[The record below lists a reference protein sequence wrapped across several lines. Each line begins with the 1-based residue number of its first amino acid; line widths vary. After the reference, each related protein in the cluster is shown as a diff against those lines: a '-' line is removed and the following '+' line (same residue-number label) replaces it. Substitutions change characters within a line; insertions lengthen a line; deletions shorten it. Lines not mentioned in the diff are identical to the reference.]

1 MSGRKESNMAF
12 GSLAKFRINGFNWFD
27 SSDIKMSQLKIGDKV
42 AKVPIIQ
49 GGMGVGISL
58 SGLASAV
65 ANAGGVGVIAANAIG
80 MLEPDYYSNGLEA
93 NKRALRKEIRKARK
107 LSDGI
112 IGVNIMVALNDFHD
126 LLRVTIEE
134 KADLVILGAGLPLRG
149 IPVQDLKEAGIK
161 VVPIVSSARAAD
173 LIFRYW
179 QKNYDTV
186 PDAVIVEGPK
196 AGGHLGFKEDQIDD
210 PNYALENLVPAVIAE
225 IEAYEKRFGKSIPVI
240 PAGGIYT
247 GEDIYKYFK
256 MGAGGVQMATRFVAT
271 DECDADIKFKET
283 YVNCKEEDIMIIKS
297 PVGMPGRA
305 IRNNFLK
312 KLDAGER
319 ENYRCPWRCLNHCGI
334 KKAQYC
340 ISQALDNARQG
351 KMEKGY
357 AFAGANAFRIESI
370 VPVKTLVQ
378 QLKTEYLLRVEK
390 GTLDLRNEFEEAFRK
405 LGVLKDEYVQTARKS
420 VESFRADLEEVMEKG
435 YAAFQKEYSGVMKT
449 LNQLKEEYAHHFYK
463 AHELKK
469 QLSRFLDT
477 SFLKLPTPL
486 IA

>member
-1 MSGRKESNMAF
+1 MAF
-12 GSLAKFRINGFNWFD
+12 GRLAKLKINGFSIFN
-27 SSDIKMSQLKIGDKV
+27 SNDIKMSQLKIGDSV
-42 AKVPIIQ
+42 AKIPIIQ

-80 MLEPDYYSNGLEA
+80 MLEPDYYTNGLEA

-126 LLRVTIEE
+126 LLQVTIEE

-149 IPVQDLKEAGIK
+149 IPVQELKEAGVK
-161 VVPIVSSARAAD
+161 VVPIVSSARATA

-196 AGGHLGFKEDQIDD
+196 AGGHLGFKEEQIDD
-210 PNYALENLVPAVIAE
+210 PGYALENIVPGVIGE
-225 IEAYEKRFGKSIPVI
+225 IEAYEKQFGKSIPVL

-247 GEDIYKYFK
+247 GEDIYKYFE

-305 IRNNFLK
+305 IRNSFLK
-312 KLDAGER
+312 KLDSGER
-319 ENYRCPWRCLNHCGI
+319 ENYRCPWRCLNQCGI

-340 ISQALDNARQG
+340 ISQALDNARLG

-370 VPVKTLVQ
+370 VPVKALVQ
-378 QLKTEYLLRVEK
+378 QLKTEYLKRVEK
-390 GTLDLRNEFEEAFRK
+390 GTLDLRNEFEEAFKK
-405 LGVLKDEYVQTARKS
+405 LAVLKDEYVQTTRKS
-420 VESFRADLEEVMEKG
+420 LESFKSDLEDVLEKG
-435 YAAFQKEYSGVMKT
+435 HAAFQKEYGSAMKK
-449 LNQLKEEYAHHFYK
+449 LNHLKEEYAHHFYK
-463 AHELKK
+463 VQELKK
-469 QLSRFLDT
+469 QLSRYLDT